1 MKKFILILLCLG
13 MAGCISS
20 SVVRGV
26 DKDANI
32 YYSSSNPNI
41 QLQLPT
47 FATYSEGGRGQMKH
61 QFNRRRTAIY
71 VDLIP
76 HPANETQVDYYY
88 NPEKW
93 MFSDVLLSEK
103 INSGTTTILDK
114 KWYYC
119 NSIKKD
125 GRRGFFIRDLG
136 YFAPNHD
143 ILHIRFVKW
152 LTYDEFQTV
161 KDREYLTNEQYGLIQ
176 EIIKEFDS
184 DIIFTN
190 YTPEVENTAKNKF

>member
-1 MKKFILILLCLG
+1 MKKLIQIVLCICLI
-13 MAGCISS
+13 GCVSN

-47 FATYSEGGRGQMKH
+47 FATYAEGGRGQMKH
-61 QFNRRRTAIY
+61 QFLRNRSAVY
-71 VDLIP
+71 VDLVP
-76 HPANETQVDYYY
+76 RPANETQIDYYY

-93 MFSDVLLSEK
+93 MFSDVPLSEK
-103 INSGTTTILDK
+103 INSGTTTILGQ

-119 NSIKKD
+119 DSIKKD
-125 GRRGFFIRDLG
+125 GRRGFFIRNLG

-143 ILHIRFVKW
+143 VLYVRFAKW
-152 LTYDEFQTV
+152 LTYDEFQIV
-161 KDREYLTNEQYGLIQ
+161 KNYEYPTNKQNEFIQ
-176 EIIKEFDS
+176 EIIKEFES
-184 DIIFTN
+184 DIKFTN
-190 YTPEVENTAKNKF
+190 YIPEVENTAKR